1 MGDEGIVGRVSGLV
15 SPGSIT
21 PGRVELVAGQVW
33 SIGRRDPVLRRD
45 PETARW
51 HLAVPDARP
60 DLSVN
65 ELELRVGT
73 MGVAVTSGRGSSV
86 TVDGVLRPSPAVLTR
101 GTSHVSP
108 STSGLHLDFAVEV
121 VVADDFAARA
131 GALAPSGTTL
141 TLRVDLERG
150 SALWRVAH
158 ALAWPCTS
166 ATRRPHA
173 TGWSGRDVADRLG
186 QLGWSGPNAG
196 AKAVTVLGQQLI
208 TLAEKVAQCR
218 LSDGRRADLVFPSW
232 PPWLDDPGGPE
243 TRDQRAERRNRC
255 VAEALWRAR
264 TVDSAIIDRSR
275 WT

>member
-1 MGDEGIVGRVSGLV
+1 MIELR
-15 SPGSIT
+15 PG
-21 PGRVELVAGQVW
+21 EVW
-33 SIGRRDPVLRRD
+33 SVGRRDDEYLRRD
-45 PETARW
+45 PATASW

-65 ELELRVGT
+65 QLELRVGT
-73 MGVAVTSGRGSSV
+73 MAVAVTSSRGSSV

-101 GTSHVSP
+101 GTSYVSP

-121 VVADDFAARA
+121 VAGDDFAARS

-141 TLRVDLERG
+141 TLRLDLEAG
-150 SALWRVAH
+150 SGLWKVAH

-166 ATRRPHA
+166 ASRRPHV
-173 TGWSGRDVADRLG
+173 TGWSGRDVAERLS
-186 QLGWSGPNAG
+186 QLGWSGPHSG
-196 AKAVTVLGQQLI
+196 AKAMTVLGQQLI
-208 TLAEKVAQCR
+208 TLADKVAQCR

-232 PPWLDDPGGPE
+232 PPWAEEATDSE

-264 TVDSAIIDRSR
+264 AVESAVIDGLRR
-275 WT
+275 